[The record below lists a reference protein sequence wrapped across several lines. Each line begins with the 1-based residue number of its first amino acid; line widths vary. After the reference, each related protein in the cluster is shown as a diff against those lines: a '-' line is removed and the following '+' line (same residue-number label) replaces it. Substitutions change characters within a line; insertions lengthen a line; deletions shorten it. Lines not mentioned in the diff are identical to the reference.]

1 MMKLSVWAKQQG
13 ISYLTAWR
21 WVKNGRMP
29 VPYTIT
35 PSGSILVE
43 EPAPPGGTAAL
54 YARVSSADQKA
65 DLDRQLARLVTYA
78 NDHRLTVAQSIVEIG
93 SALNGQRPK
102 LIKLLANPEV
112 SVIIVE
118 HRDRLM
124 RFGFEYIEAAL
135 RAQGRRLV
143 IIDQGEVDSDLVRD
157 MLDVLTSFCA
167 RLYGRR
173 SARNRAKKALAAMKD
188 T

>member
-1 MMKLSVWAKQQG
+1 MKKLSVWAKQQG

-43 EPAPPGGTAAL
+43 EPVASGGAAAL

-65 DLDRQLARLVTYA
+65 DLDRQLARLATYA
-78 NDHRLTVAQSIVEIG
+78 NDHRLTVAQSVVEIG

-102 LIKLLANPEV
+102 LIKLLANPDA

-118 HRDRLM
+118 HRDRLA
-124 RFGFEYIEAAL
+124 RFGFEYLEAAL

-143 IIDQGEVDSDLVRD
+143 IIDEGEVDSDLVRD
-157 MLDVLTSFCA
+157 MLDLLTSFCA

-173 SARNRAKKALAAMKD
+173 SARNRARKALAAMKD
-188 T
+188 A